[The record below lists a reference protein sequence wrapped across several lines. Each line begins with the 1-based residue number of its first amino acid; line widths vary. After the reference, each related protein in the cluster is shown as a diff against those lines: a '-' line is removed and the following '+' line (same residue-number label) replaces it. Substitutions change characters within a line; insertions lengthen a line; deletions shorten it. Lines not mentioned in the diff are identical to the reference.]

1 MELILKT
8 TVDNLG
14 EEGDVVTV
22 KPGFGRNYLIPQQ
35 FATLASKQA
44 IRLLEIEKVA
54 IEKRKAESRAEAEEL
69 SKKLAGITISIAKK
83 VGEEGKLYGSVNS
96 ADIAEK
102 LAEVGIEID
111 KRTILLSEPIK
122 SLGETIVP
130 VKTGYQ
136 AFGEIKVEIVAEVE

>member
-14 EEGDVVTV
+14 EEGDVVDV

-35 FATLASKQA
+35 LATLASKQSLQ
-44 IRLLEIEKVA
+44 LLEVEKVA
-54 IEKRKAESRAEAEEL
+54 IEARKQAGREEADEL
-69 SKKLAGITISIAKK
+69 TKKLAGITITIGKR

-96 ADIAEK
+96 SDIAEK

-111 KRTILLSEPIK
+111 KRKILLTDPIK
-122 SLGETIVP
+122 ALGETIVL

-136 AFGEIKVEIVAEVE
+136 ATGEIKVEIVAEDE

>member
-22 KPGFGRNYLIPQQ
+22 SPGFGRNYLIPQQ
-35 FATLASKQA
+35 MATLATKQSLRQLELEKDVIEARKQA
-44 IRLLEIEKVA
+44 
-54 IEKRKAESRAEAEEL
+54 SREETEEL
-69 SKKLAGITISIAKK
+69 TKKLAGITISIGKR

-96 ADIAEK
+96 SDIAEK
-102 LAEVGIEID
+102 LAEIGITID
-111 KRTILLSEPIK
+111 KRKILLTDSLK
-122 SLGETIVP
+122 ALGETVVP

-136 AFGEIKVEIVAEVE
+136 ATGEIKVEIVAEEA